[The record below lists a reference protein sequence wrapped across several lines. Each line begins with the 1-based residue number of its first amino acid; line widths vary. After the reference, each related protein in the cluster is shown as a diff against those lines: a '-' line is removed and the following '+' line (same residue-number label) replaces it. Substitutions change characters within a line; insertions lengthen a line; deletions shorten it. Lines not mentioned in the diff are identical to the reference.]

1 MEHTERQDAET
12 AGAGAGEPRWLDAE
26 ELEAWVQVAMLMMH
40 LPGELDA
47 QLLRDSHLTHFEYE
61 VLSRLSEAQERS
73 LRMSTLATLAGGSLS
88 RLSHVV
94 KRLQDRGWVERHP
107 CPEDRRVTFACL
119 TDAGYDVV
127 VQAAPGYVENV
138 RRLVVDK
145 LTRAQLGELI
155 GIGRRLN
162 DTIERIV

>member
-1 MEHTERQDAET
+1 
-12 AGAGAGEPRWLDAE
+12 
-26 ELEAWVQVAMLMMH
+26 MLMMH

-94 KRLQDRGWVERHP
+94 KRLQDRGWVERNP